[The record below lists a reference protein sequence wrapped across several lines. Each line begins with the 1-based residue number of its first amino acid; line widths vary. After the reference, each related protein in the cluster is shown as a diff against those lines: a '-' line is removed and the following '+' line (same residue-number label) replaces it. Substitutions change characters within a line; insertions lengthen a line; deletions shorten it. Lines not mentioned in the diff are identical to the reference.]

1 MLVGISYYLQ
11 AQPGPSLDLKMNFIF
26 QYGTE
31 EVTLRFPYFKSL
43 TPDTAKIQSIAA
55 QDLSRRFMLVA
66 SSPYPNLHY
75 AFTGYNIHSRKYI
88 HELYIEWNNES
99 TTIDL
104 FLFPIPPEQRG
115 QTKITISSYYVMYL
129 RLKMQDENKLGQWDQ
144 HFKVNIPYQSGSYE
158 FNFFDFDSYTQKTY
172 EVNKHWKP
180 QKHPTKMY
188 TFRVR

>member
-1 MLVGISYYLQ
+1 MFVGTLCCLQ
-11 AQPGPSLDLKMNFIF
+11 AQPGPYINIKMKFTFKYEGQQMNLWFPHF
-26 QYGTE
+26 KALTSNTE
-31 EVTLRFPYFKSL
+31 KMQLMMAYDQT
-43 TPDTAKIQSIAA
+43 Q
-55 QDLSRRFMLVA
+55 QFMLLVQ
-66 SSPYPNLHY
+66 SPYQNLQY
-75 AFTGYNIHSRKYI
+75 ELEGYHPFGKKHVHTLN
-88 HELYIEWNNES
+88 IEWDNDS
-99 TTIDL
+99 TTVDL

-144 HFKVNIPYQSGSYE
+144 HFKINIPYQSGSYE
-158 FNFFDFDSYTQKTY
+158 FNFFDFDSYTKKTY